1 MNRKK
6 NTKKGKKNKNNK
18 KNKANEKDN
27 EILEDILKES
37 INDLDWDKL
46 EGDIIEG
53 VKCPKCRGIIYEDID
68 IEDLFLEEEKE
79 VKEFACLLCGYRF
92 YIDLNYLKAKININ
106 KEKYN

>member
-1 MNRKK
+1 MNRK
-6 NTKKGKKNKNNK
+6 KNNK
-18 KNKANEKDN
+18 KNKQIKNDKKN
-27 EILEDILKES
+27 KEIFEDALKES
-37 INDLDWDKL
+37 INDLDWDEL

-53 VKCPKCRGIIYEDID
+53 VRCPKCRGIIYEDID

-92 YIDLNYLKAKININ
+92 YIDINYLKTKININ